1 VSGKVVYVKNFQA
14 MYPFEGYVTRSV
26 TFEGG
31 VIHLE
36 LARDGR
42 RALRCPGCG
51 HPMAKNRE
59 RRRTCYDLSGGTG
72 TVAAVSYPSIQGYCC
87 RCGTYPMDRPAE
99 VHPTRQA
106 TWRFMRF
113 VSMLARFVPM
123 DAMAGFC
130 GVPAAT
136 AWRFDMDVLKNDLP
150 EPNLDGIRAIN
161 VDEKSVRRGHAYV
174 TLVLN
179 ADTGEL
185 LHMVEGKKKSSLESF
200 FERLT
205 PAQKGS
211 IEAVCIDRAG
221 AYKSAVAEHLP
232 NAAIVYDRFHLMAN
246 LGKAIDQV
254 RREEYHDASDADKA
268 VIKGQRYN
276 LLRNPENLKED
287 GKQSLGKLLAI
298 NENLSIAHLLKDQFR
313 LTWTY
318 GSAAWARK
326 HLLGWIGLAEA
337 AAIEPLTKFAN
348 GVGKDIE
355 GIVAWCKH
363 RITNGLIEGFNSI
376 VSKVIFK
383 ARGIRSLTYLHL
395 KLRQESLL
403 QL

>member
-1 VSGKVVYVKNFQA
+1 
-14 MYPFEGYVTRSV
+14 MYPFEGYVIETVSC
-26 TFEGG
+26 GSL
-31 VIHLE
+31 VIHIE
-36 LARDGR
+36 LRRDGR
-42 RALRCPGCG
+42 RGFKCPDCG
-51 HPMAKNRE
+51 RAMAKNRE
-59 RRRTCYDLSGGTG
+59 TTRRCYDLSGGAG
-72 TVAAVSYPSIQGYCC
+72 TVVCIDYPNIQGYCSC
-87 RCGTYPMDRPAE
+87 CKTFPMVRPSE
-99 VHPTRQA
+99 VHPTRRA
-106 TWRFMRF
+106 TWRLMRF
-113 VSMLARFVPM
+113 VSTLARFVPM
-123 DAMAGFC
+123 NAMAGIC

-136 AWRFDMDVLKNDLP
+136 AWRFDRDVLENDLP
-150 EPNLDGIRAIN
+150 QPDLDGIRAIL
-161 VDEKSVRRGHAYV
+161 VDEKSVRRGHGYV

-185 LHMVEGKKKSSLESF
+185 LHMKEGKKKSSLTGF
-200 FERLT
+200 FDRLT
-205 PAQKGS
+205 PAQKAS

-232 NAAIVYDRFHLMAN
+232 KAAIVYDRFHLMAN
-246 LGKAIDQV
+246 LGRAIDQV
-254 RREEYHDASDADKA
+254 RREEYRGASEADKA

-287 GKQSLGKLLAI
+287 GKQSLGRLLAI

-326 HLLGWIGLAEA
+326 HLLGWVGLAEA

-348 GVGKDIE
+348 GVAKDIE